1 MSSKEALNIF
11 GINFAKKKLLKRRLK
26 SEVRELEEKKDNLTH
41 SFQCIFAKIY
51 EWKWKNRIRK
61 VRGDGKDRKH
71 RRLDETGERT
81 GELLGEKKR
90 RLTRSFVLSVIDI
103 YWEEK
108 NSKIAQFVF
117 LNSKKST
124 ICTVTKI
131 EVSNSLKGKK
141 KMKLSAKKI
150 LKKKENFEF
159 LMIMRKILQIIVII
173 NAKYFLF
180 LPYNFMK
187 SKYVDND

>member
-1 MSSKEALNIF
+1 M
-11 GINFAKKKLLKRRLK
+11 
-26 SEVRELEEKKDNLTH
+26 
-41 SFQCIFAKIY
+41 
-51 EWKWKNRIRK
+51 
-61 VRGDGKDRKH
+61 
-71 RRLDETGERT
+71 
-81 GELLGEKKR
+81 
-90 RLTRSFVLSVIDI
+90 
-103 YWEEK
+103 
-108 NSKIAQFVF
+108 
-117 LNSKKST
+117 
-124 ICTVTKI
+124 TKI